1 MQAPPPFSKKQTHP
15 QRVLGMWTTRISS
28 SSVSTEEAISTVLA
42 PKWLKLHEIHSPL
55 CPALNLSYSKAS
67 RRLCDQQTEPRSLP
81 LSPHS
86 GTCSSPCQQPVLLLV
101 PRRVHHHVAAS
112 HHPASEHISTPQTR
126 QCWAPSTPG
135 KRAPVQRRL
144 LVRHQTAPIHSP
156 SPVLRWHMELMLNY
170 CE

>member
-101 PRRVHHHVAAS
+101 PRRVHPHVESQPSPCEWA
-112 HHPASEHISTPQTR
+112 HLHPTNTAVLGSKH
-126 QCWAPSTPG
+126 PG
-135 KRAPVQRRL
+135 KESSGAKTFACKTPDCTNSFTFPSAPL
-144 LVRHQTAPIHSP
+144 AHGA
-156 SPVLRWHMELMLNY
+156 NA
-170 CE
+170 